1 MEDKLI
7 IARKAKRTVDYIEK
21 NVYNIPNEYKVLRD
35 RIINSLYDLL
45 ENIYRA
51 NINQE
56 KKYKEEVI
64 VQIKILINGRVTAWF
79 KNKKNDYMKIV
90 SQTIKDY
97 LKECLAYW
105 EDWQKVNSK
114 IDELE
119 IINVYERNCNA
130 NVINLLVNEEYK

>member
-1 MEDKLI
+1 
-7 IARKAKRTVDYIEK
+7 
-21 NVYNIPNEYKVLRD
+21 
-35 RIINSLYDLL
+35 
-45 ENIYRA
+45 
-51 NINQE
+51 
-56 KKYKEEVI
+56 
-64 VQIKILINGRVTAWF
+64 
-79 KNKKNDYMKIV
+79 MKIV

>member
-64 VQIKILINGRVTAWF
+64 VQIKILINGRVTA
-79 KNKKNDYMKIV
+79 
-90 SQTIKDY
+90 
-97 LKECLAYW
+97 
-105 EDWQKVNSK
+105 
-114 IDELE
+114 
-119 IINVYERNCNA
+119 
-130 NVINLLVNEEYK
+130 